1 MGVYYG
7 GGHEVF
13 MTTRKKGGAVR
24 PATPPEAL
32 PPEPQETAL
41 EPVVDDELI
50 TEVYEE
56 IRSLQRDATIE
67 LAVKMGELIV
77 ERFYGGRLDAWREHG
92 QKESSLRKL
101 AAKFEDDESGMSAAG
116 IYRVVAIY
124 ELDQRL
130 GVSARKQLTV
140 THIRAVIGLP
150 QAEQKRLLDQAEAKG
165 WTTRQLEDKAATARK
180 KEGDGRGRHPLPAFV
195 KTANWLGKLV
205 EQEDSF
211 GDLDALEGMDEDAVE
226 ATARK
231 ITTMRQKLEALEG
244 KLQDRLQV
252 KRGAGA

>member
-1 MGVYYG
+1 MPS
-7 GGHEVF
+7 
-13 MTTRKKGGAVR
+13 RKRRGAVR
-24 PATPPEAL
+24 PAEPPAL
-32 PPEPQETAL
+32 PPEVDEAL
-41 EPVVDDELI
+41 APVVDDQLI
-50 TEVYEE
+50 SSVYEE

-77 ERFYGGRLDAWREHG
+77 KRFYGGRLDAWREHG
-92 QKESSLRKL
+92 PKESSLRKL
-101 AAKFEDDESGMSAAG
+101 ASRFEDDESGMSAAG

-130 GVSARKQLTV
+130 GVSSRKQLTV
-140 THIRAVIGLP
+140 THIRAVLGLP
-150 QAEQKRLLDQAEAKG
+150 PAEQKKLLEQAESKG
-165 WTTRQLEDKAATARK
+165 WTTRQLEDKAAGVRK
-180 KEGDGRGRHPLPAFV
+180 REGDGRGRPPLPAFV

-231 ITTMRQKLEALEG
+231 VSSMRQKLEELEQT
-244 KLQDRLQV
+244 LQERLQA
-252 KRGAGA
+252 KRATEV

>member
-1 MGVYYG
+1 MPG
-7 GGHEVF
+7 
-13 MTTRKKGGAVR
+13 RKRGSAAR
-24 PATPPEAL
+24 PAAPPQVL
-32 PPEPQETAL
+32 PPEVDDAL
-41 EPVVDDELI
+41 APVVDDRLI
-50 TEVYEE
+50 SSVYEE

-77 ERFYGGRLDAWREHG
+77 KRFYGGRLEAWREHG
-92 QKESSLRKL
+92 PKESSLRKL

-130 GVSARKQLTV
+130 DVSSRKRLTV
-140 THIRAVIGLP
+140 THIRAVLGLP
-150 QAEQKRLLDQAEAKG
+150 PAEQKRLLDQAEAKG
-165 WTTRQLEDKAATARK
+165 WSTRQLEDKAAGVRK
-180 KEGDGRGRHPLPAFV
+180 REGDGRGRPPLPAFV

-231 ITTMRQKLEALEG
+231 VTSMREKLEELEE
-244 KLQDRLQV
+244 KLQERLQA
-252 KRGAGA
+252 KRAVEA